1 MEDKKVTGEEI
12 VRIAEKYL
20 GIPYKWGGSHSDG
33 IDCSHLVW
41 RVYEEAGLSYSYTQT
56 KDFDSLDGRDFKEVI
71 SPQEGDVVL
80 FKKHIGI
87 YTRGDII
94 SAQSGAK
101 KVKLGKISW
110 FSNFVGYYRHI
121 KVADEE

>member
-1 MEDKKVTGEEI
+1 MEDKNVTGEDI
-12 VRIAEKYL
+12 VKIAEKYL

-56 KDFDSLDGRDFKEVI
+56 NDFDSLDGRDFKKVTF
-71 SPQEGDVVL
+71 PQEGDVVL
-80 FKKHIGI
+80 FEKHMGI
-87 YTRGDII
+87 YTRGDLI
-94 SAQSGAK
+94 SAQSKGV
-101 KVKLGKISW
+101 KVGKINW
-110 FSNFVGYYRHI
+110 FGTVVGYYRHI